1 MKHIEIISINYVM
14 LCLLYCFK
22 RLFYHLLAIKQ
33 TFMLSMPLEG
43 ILNRTA
49 DTVIEIKL
57 PLGRSL
63 SFGSQV
69 SLRW

>member
-1 MKHIEIISINYVM
+1 
-14 LCLLYCFK
+14 
-22 RLFYHLLAIKQ
+22 
-33 TFMLSMPLEG
+33 MLSMPLEG
-43 ILNRTA
+43 MLNRTV
-49 DTVIEIKL
+49 DMVIEIKL

>member
-1 MKHIEIISINYVM
+1 
-14 LCLLYCFK
+14 
-22 RLFYHLLAIKQ
+22 
-33 TFMLSMPLEG
+33 MLSMPLEG
-43 ILNRTA
+43 MSNRTV
-49 DTVIEIKL
+49 DMVIEIKL